1 MNLPLKDRLSLAA
14 VTLDFLAKIMRGEG
28 DDGNARSLANDVEWL
43 GARVRERLTAEE
55 QFSQTAERTG
65 P

>member
-1 MNLPLKDRLSLAA
+1 MNLPLKDRLALAS
-14 VTLDFLAKIMRGEG
+14 VTLDFLAKIMRGED

-43 GARVRERLTAEE
+43 GARVRERLTTQE

>member
-1 MNLPLKDRLSLAA
+1 MNLPLKERLAVAS
-14 VTLDFLAKIMRGEG
+14 VTLDFLAKIMRGDD

-43 GARVRERLTAEE
+43 GTRVRERLTAEQ

-65 P
+65 Q